1 MAEEYQTHGI
11 TSETVKNMLFD
22 AGAVYANYGEL
33 DERLIGATS
42 GGNSFTVERDVKVI
56 EVDGTRGKT
65 KGFRRIIE
73 ENASLTINLLEM
85 SADNFKLALGAADVS
100 DIKETIEGI
109 ETKVADKIK
118 PRGVIQASDYLKNVA
133 LVTTVSGTD
142 QPCVVILYNVL
153 SDDEFSLE
161 LEDREE
167 GKPAI
172 TLSAHYDP
180 ANLTDPPYEIRY
192 PVVS

>member
-1 MAEEYQTHGI
+1 LSYLQSCALRAPPTTELYDFSLH
-11 TSETVKNMLFD
+11 D
-22 AGAVYANYGEL
+22 AL
-33 DERLIGATS
+33 PI
-42 GGNSFTVERDVKVI
+42 
-56 EVDGTRGKT
+56 
-65 KGFRRIIE
+65 
-73 ENASLTINLLEM
+73 
-85 SADNFKLALGAADVS
+85 
-100 DIKETIEGI
+100 
-109 ETKVADKIK
+109 
-118 PRGVIQASDYLKNVA
+118 YLKNVA